1 MPQVVKQHEGERSM
15 SLIRS
20 LKSKIA
26 EASKTASL
34 IMVLLFGSAAL
45 AHAQGVPSIPSQQA
59 PATAAQPF
67 SAVPTDDAYV
77 LGAGDVLTVDVLG
90 RAEFRT
96 QAQIQTDGTLQ
107 LPFLGTVKAAEMSVL
122 KFRETVRDA
131 LRKGGYYA
139 DPIVNIAVSNYA
151 SRYVIVLG
159 DVGRPGMVPV
169 DRNYRVSEI
178 LAQVGGPRDTGSD
191 YLTLRRATG
200 EEIKLDIR
208 NLATGTLDQDPF
220 VKPGDKL
227 YVPKAET
234 FYIYGQIARPGTL
247 KIDTGMDLRRAIAS
261 AGGLTTMGSE
271 KRVKV
276 IRDGKE
282 IKKYALSGPIKN
294 GDVIYVGERFF

>member
-1 MPQVVKQHEGERSM
+1 M

-20 LKSKIA
+20 LKMKMVAARNAALLVIIVQAGGAMTVSA
-26 EASKTASL
+26 QTAS
-34 IMVLLFGSAAL
+34 
-45 AHAQGVPSIPSQQA
+45 AQGQMQA
-59 PATAAQPF
+59 PAATPQPF
-67 SAVPTDDAYV
+67 SSVPTDDAYV
-77 LGAGDVLTVDVLG
+77 LGSGDVLTVDVLG
-90 RAEFRT
+90 RAEFKT
-96 QAQIQTDGTLQ
+96 QAQVQTDGTIQ
-107 LPFLGTVKAAEMSVL
+107 LPFLGTVKAADMSVL

-131 LRKGGYYA
+131 LKKGGYYA
-139 DPIVNIAVSNYA
+139 DPIVNVAVSNYA

-178 LAQVGGPRDTGSD
+178 LAQVGGPRDSGSD
-191 YLTLRRATG
+191 YLTLRRVTG

-208 NLATGTLDQDPF
+208 QLATGSTDQDPF

-227 YVPKAET
+227 FVPKAET

-247 KIDTGMDLRRAIAS
+247 KIDTGMDLRRAIAA

-271 KRVKV
+271 KKVKV

-282 IKKYALSGPIKN
+282 IKKYNLSGPIKN
-294 GDVIYVGERFF
+294 GDVIHVGERFF

>member
-1 MPQVVKQHEGERSM
+1 M
-15 SLIRS
+15 SLIQS
-20 LKSKIA
+20 LKIFGMDA
-26 EASKTASL
+26 RNPA
-34 IMVLLFGSAAL
+34 LLLLSALSGGAMA
-45 AHAQGVPSIPSQQA
+45 AHAQTNA
-59 PATAAQPF
+59 PATPMPGQAPSAASTPQPF
-67 SAVPTDDAYV
+67 SSVPTDDAYV
-77 LGAGDVLTVDVLG
+77 LGAGDLLTVDVLG

-96 QAQIQTDGTLQ
+96 QAQVQTDGTVQ
-107 LPFLGTVKAAEMSVL
+107 LPFLGTVKAADMSVL

-131 LRKGGYYA
+131 LKKGGYYA
-139 DPIVNIAVSNYA
+139 DPIVNVTVANYA

-178 LAQVGGPRDTGSD
+178 LALVGGPRDSGSD
-191 YLTLRRATG
+191 YLTLRRVTG

-208 NLATGTLDQDPF
+208 ELATGSADQDPF

-227 YVPKAET
+227 FVPKAET

-247 KIDTGMDLRRAIAS
+247 KIDTGMDLRRAIAA

-271 KRVKV
+271 KKVKV

-282 IKKYALSGPIKN
+282 IKKYDLTGPIKN
-294 GDVIYVGERFF
+294 GDVIHVGERFF

>member
-1 MPQVVKQHEGERSM
+1 M

-20 LKSKIA
+20 I
-26 EASKTASL
+26 KTK
-34 IMVLLFGSAAL
+34 MVAARNAAL
-45 AHAQGVPSIPSQQA
+45 LVIIAQAGGAMTVSAQTAPAQGQMQA
-59 PATAAQPF
+59 PAATPQPF
-67 SAVPTDDAYV
+67 SSVPTDDAYV
-77 LGAGDVLTVDVLG
+77 LGSGDVLTVDVLG
-90 RAEFRT
+90 RAEFKT
-96 QAQIQTDGTLQ
+96 QAQVQTDGTIQ
-107 LPFLGTVKAAEMSVL
+107 LPFLGTVKAADMSVL

-131 LRKGGYYA
+131 LKKGGYYA
-139 DPIVNIAVSNYA
+139 DPIVNVAVSNYA

-178 LAQVGGPRDTGSD
+178 LAQVGGPRDSGSD
-191 YLTLRRATG
+191 YLTLRRVTG

-208 NLATGTLDQDPF
+208 ELATGSTDQDPF

-227 YVPKAET
+227 FVPKAET

-247 KIDTGMDLRRAIAS
+247 KIDTGMDLRRAIAA

-271 KRVKV
+271 KKVKV

-282 IKKYALSGPIKN
+282 IKKYDLSGPIKN
-294 GDVIYVGERFF
+294 GDVIHVGERFF

>member
-1 MPQVVKQHEGERSM
+1 M
-15 SLIRS
+15 SLIQS
-20 LKSKIA
+20 LKIFGMDA
-26 EASKTASL
+26 RNPA
-34 IMVLLFGSAAL
+34 LLLLSALSGGAMA
-45 AHAQGVPSIPSQQA
+45 AHAQTNA
-59 PATAAQPF
+59 PATPMPGQAPSAASTPQPF
-67 SAVPTDDAYV
+67 SSVPTDDAYV
-77 LGAGDVLTVDVLG
+77 LGAGDLLTVDVLG

-96 QAQIQTDGTLQ
+96 QAQVQTDGTVQ
-107 LPFLGTVKAAEMSVL
+107 LPFLGTVKAADMSVL

-131 LRKGGYYA
+131 LKKGGYYA
-139 DPIVNIAVSNYA
+139 DPIVNVTVANYA

-178 LAQVGGPRDTGSD
+178 LALVGGPRDSGSD
-191 YLTLRRATG
+191 YLTLRRVTG

-208 NLATGTLDQDPF
+208 ELATGSADQDPF

-227 YVPKAET
+227 VVPKAET

-247 KIDTGMDLRRAIAS
+247 KIDTGMDLRRAIAA

-271 KRVKV
+271 KKVKV

-282 IKKYALSGPIKN
+282 IKKYDLTGPSKN
-294 GDVIYVGERFF
+294 GDVIHVGERFF